1 MRDDLERRDLGFC
14 ELSFE
19 RRPELVSIVR
29 RFVSDF
35 YERTLLDPDATSRVA
50 LATHELLENAVKY
63 SRDGRAK
70 VRIEVSGRGERVRVR
85 IRTKNRG
92 RPEDA
97 EHIQKAIDEMS
108 SMDANVYYLSLMRK
122 NASRTDGSGLGLAR
136 IHAEAEM
143 TMSVGCGRNGTITV
157 SAETEVL
164 LPLRKE
170 GAA

>member
-1 MRDDLERRDLGFC
+1 MPVDSERRDLGFC

-19 RRPELVSIVR
+19 KRPELVSVVR

-35 YERTLLDPDATSRVA
+35 YDRTLADPDATSRVA

-70 VRIEVSGRGERVRVR
+70 VRIQVSGHGEKVRVR
-85 IRTKNRG
+85 IRTKNRAN
-92 RPEDA
+92 PEDA
-97 EHIQKAIDEMS
+97 EHIQRTIDEMA
-108 SMDANVYYLSLMRK
+108 SMDADVYYLNLMRK
-122 NASRTDGSGLGLAR
+122 NAHRKGGSGLGLAR

-143 TMSVGCGRNGTITV
+143 VMSVACRNGTITV

-164 LPLRKE
+164 LADRKE

>member
-1 MRDDLERRDLGFC
+1 MRAESDRRDLGFC

-19 RRPELVSIVR
+19 KKPELVSVVR

-35 YERTLLDPDATSRVA
+35 YDRTLADPDATSRVA

-63 SRDGRAK
+63 SRDGRAR
-70 VRIEVSGRGERVRVR
+70 VRIELTGHGERVRVR
-85 IRTKNRG
+85 IRTRNRAH
-92 RPEDA
+92 PEDA
-97 EHIQKAIDEMS
+97 AHIKRAIDEMR
-108 SMDANVYYLSLMRK
+108 SMDANVYYLNLMRK
-122 NASRTDGSGLGLAR
+122 NASRADGSGLGLAR

-143 TMSVGCGRNGTITV
+143 AMSVACRNGTITV

-164 LPLRKE
+164 LPQRKE

>member
-1 MRDDLERRDLGFC
+1 MPVDPERRDLGSC

-19 RRPELVSIVR
+19 RKPELISIVR

-35 YERTLLDPDATSRVA
+35 YTRTLADPDATSRLA

-63 SRDGRAK
+63 SRDGKAN
-70 VRIEVSGRGERVRVR
+70 VRIQVSGRGQKARVR
-85 IRTKNRG
+85 IRTKNRA

-97 EHIQKAIDEMS
+97 EVIQRTIDEMS
-108 SMDANVYYLSLMRK
+108 SMDATVYYLSLMRR
-122 NASRTDGSGLGLAR
+122 NAHRVGGSGLGLAR

-143 TMSVGCGRNGTITV
+143 AMSVACRNGSVTV

-164 LPLRKE
+164 LADRKE

>member
-1 MRDDLERRDLGFC
+1 MRVGPGRRDLGFC

-29 RFVSDF
+29 RFVTDF
-35 YERTLLDPDATSRVA
+35 YDRTLADPDATSRVA

-70 VRIEVSGRGERVRVR
+70 VRIDVSGVGEKVRVR
-85 IRTKNRG
+85 IRTRNRG
-92 RPEDA
+92 SPADA
-97 EHIQKAIDEMS
+97 QHIQRSIDEMT
-108 SMDANVYYLSLMRK
+108 SMDPNVYYLSLMRK

-136 IHAEAEM
+136 IYAEAEM
-143 TMSVGCGRNGTITV
+143 AMSVTCNKNGIITV
-157 SAETEVL
+157 SAETEVMKE
-164 LPLRKE
+164 RKE